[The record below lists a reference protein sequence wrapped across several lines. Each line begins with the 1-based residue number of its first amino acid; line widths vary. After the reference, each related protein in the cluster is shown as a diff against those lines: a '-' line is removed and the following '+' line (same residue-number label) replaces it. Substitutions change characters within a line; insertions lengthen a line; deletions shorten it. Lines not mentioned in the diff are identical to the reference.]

1 MEYFLVNIII
11 VMINEVLRM
20 GWKMYFGVV
29 IFNIF
34 ILKSSIY
41 VYYILLSSS
50 NLKLCYLIK
59 MRLLIYWWFFV
70 MDFCIDICFFVCFSG
85 VF

>member
-20 GWKMYFGVV
+20 GWKMYFGVL
-29 IFNIF
+29 IYNFF

-41 VYYILLSSS
+41 VYYILLSSN
-50 NLKLCYLIK
+50 NLKLFNKNKIIN
-59 MRLLIYWWFFV
+59 LLMVFCDGFLYWLMFFC
-70 MDFCIDICFFVCFSG
+70 MF
-85 VF
+85 